1 MKSLLE
7 DLKSDF
13 WRLVYPVAIIGIPL
27 VLLAGRAGE
36 PLCQSVQDNRDL
48 DPRVADAGPSA
59 AGLGVQSNPPFV
71 GRFLHDRS
79 SPFDTATVS

>member
-1 MKSLLE
+1 MSMIREK
-7 DLKSDF
+7 LK
-13 WRLVYPVAIIGIPL
+13 VIGLRPGA
-27 VLLAGRAGE
+27 VGFVSRCRQ

-79 SPFDTATVS
+79 SPFDTTTVS